1 MTSIR
6 ARLLAKALPL
16 TGLKAIFSDEAKLKA
31 SIPKARAKKV
41 AAPSKAL
48 HRKFKVTES
57 TKDGYP
63 IFTLAPKSG
72 SHRRILYIHGGAYVL
87 DIQPGYWTLL
97 AEMVHRTDATV
108 VAPCYPLTP
117 EHDWKESYDWMM
129 PVYDALVEEVGADN
143 ITIMGDSA
151 GAGFAL
157 GLTQMLRDQGKAMPH
172 KMILLSPWL
181 DVSMTDP
188 MQPALSKKDR
198 ILGIGGLRA
207 AGEWWAGENGAVDI
221 PPVSPLFGALEGL
234 PPIAVFTGTFDLL
247 WPDARKLKE
256 KAEAADMPLD
266 YFEFPAMQHVWM
278 LFPIPEGK
286 KARKQ
291 IADFINADLEAD
303 AG

>member
-1 MTSIR
+1 MASIR

-16 TGLKAIFSDEAKLKA
+16 TGLKAVFSDEAKLKA
-31 SIPKARAKKV
+31 SIAKARAKKV
-41 AAPSKAL
+41 AGPGKGL
-48 HRKFKVTES
+48 HRKFNVAETNI
-57 TKDGYP
+57 DGHP
-63 IFTLAPKSG
+63 IFTLTPRSG

-87 DIQPGYWTLL
+87 DMQPGYWGLL
-97 AEMVHRTDATV
+97 GEMVQRTDAAL

-117 EHDWKESYDWMM
+117 EHDWQQSYDWMM
-129 PVYDALVEEVGADN
+129 QVYDTLVDEVGAEN

-172 KMILLSPWL
+172 KMVLLSPWL

-188 MQPALSKKDR
+188 MQPALAKKDR
-198 ILGIGGLRA
+198 ILGIDGLRA
-207 AGEWWAGENGAVDI
+207 AGKWWAGEGGAVDT
-221 PPVSPLFGALEGL
+221 PPVSPLFDSLDSL

-256 KAEAADMPLD
+256 RAEAAGLALD
-266 YFEFPAMQHVWM
+266 YFEAPAMQHVWM
-278 LFPIPEGK
+278 LFPIPEAK
-286 KARKQ
+286 KTRQQ
-291 IADFINADLEAD
+291 IAAFINADHEAV